1 MALKF
6 GTSGVRGLVTEMTD
20 YECYLYTKAYVDYL
34 KKAGATSAVC
44 IAGDFRSS
52 SPRILRAV
60 GFAIVEGGLSLIN
73 CGFAPTPMLA
83 YYAMGQGA
91 GAIMVTGSHI
101 PDDRNGI
108 KFYMPHGEILKP
120 DEVEISAIYA
130 ELKNEPIP
138 SAFDANGML
147 VDSFELGEVVEAA
160 RDQYIKRY
168 TDFFP
173 ENCLDDLDL
182 VFYQHSTVGRT
193 VMPEVLEK
201 LGANVTLV
209 GWSDTFVPVDT
220 EAVANPEQ
228 LAKWVAEFNADA
240 LVSADGDCDRPLL
253 VANDGRVIRGDVLG
267 ILAADFLKADAI
279 ATPVSCNSSLE
290 LSGKFSNVQRTKI
303 GSPFVIAAMN
313 DAVESGAKCVI
324 GYEANGGFLTGSD
337 ISVDGCNGILSAL
350 ATRDAL
356 LPILSALVAAK
367 NSGKTVGEMLNDLPP
382 RETFSGLIRDFASES
397 GLAIADLI
405 VKGGAEVATRYFGK
419 SFGTCVSVDSTDGA
433 RMTFENGIVVH
444 VRPSGNAPEFRCYTE
459 ADDEVLALESNK
471 AAQLIVLNELRSVV
485 EGR

>member
-1 MALKF
+1 MKH
-6 GTSGVRGLVTEMTD
+6 
-20 YECYLYTKAYVDYL
+20 LYVKAYVNYL
-34 KKAGATSAVC
+34 KQAGDTKAVC

-60 GFAIVEGGLSLIN
+60 GFAIVESGLSLIN

-120 DEVEISAIYA
+120 DEVAISSIYT
-130 ELKNEPIP
+130 ELKNEPP
-138 SAFDANGML
+138 SDVFDANGAL
-147 VDSFELGEVVEAA
+147 VAEFELGDVVEAA
-160 RDQYIKRY
+160 RAEYIARY

-173 ENCLDDLDL
+173 ANCLDGLNL

-193 VMPEVLEK
+193 IMPEVLEK

-209 GWSDTFVPVDT
+209 GWSDSFVPVDT
-220 EAVANPEQ
+220 EAVANSDQ
-228 LAKWVAEFNADA
+228 LAEWVSEFKADA

-267 ILAADFLKADAI
+267 ILASDFLKADAI
-279 ATPVSCNSSLE
+279 AAPVSCNSALE
-290 LSGKFSNVQRTKI
+290 LSGKFSDVRRTKI

-313 DAVESGAKCVI
+313 DAVESGAQRVI

-337 ISVDGCNGILSAL
+337 IQIAGCNGVLSAL

-356 LPILSALVAAK
+356 LPVLATLVSAK
-367 NSGKTVGEMLNDLPP
+367 QSGRALAEMLSDLPA
-382 RETFSGLIRDFASES
+382 RETYSGLIRNFASEL
-397 GLAIADLI
+397 GMAIAEMFL
-405 VKGGAEVATRYFGK
+405 KGGETVASKYFGEL
-419 SFGTCVSVDSTDGA
+419 FGDCVSVDGTDGA
-433 RMTFENGIVVH
+433 RMTFANGVVVH
-444 VRPSGNAPEFRCYTE
+444 IRPSGNAPEFRCYTE
-459 ADDEVLALESNK
+459 ADSENLAYASNK
-471 AAQLIVLNELRSVV
+471 KVQSIVLNELRSLF
-485 EGR
+485 